1 MDGSVL
7 KEYWKLSKLSQKELA
22 DKLGITVSALGQQ
35 FVAKDLRSGT
45 IEKFCKVMGLT
56 MNKIYKG
63 TEFAEEKSVLG
74 EYLEHSGLGGETTTP
89 PYFLLRF
96 EQLIVE
102 NSELKQKIEEL
113 QNKLKQY
120 EETPKAKT
128 AL

>member
-1 MDGSVL
+1 
-7 KEYWKLSKLSQKELA
+7 
-22 DKLGITVSALGQQ
+22 
-35 FVAKDLRSGT
+35 
-45 IEKFCKVMGLT
+45 MGLT
-56 MNKIYKG
+56 MNKIYQG
-63 TEFAEEKSVLG
+63 TKFAEEKSVLG